1 MASGTEKR
9 VVENRSDLA
18 GARRDASRRFLRP
31 RAAQG
36 MGRGGLALLGIVV
49 VVLVQATL
57 LSRLRLLGATPNLLL
72 VTTIAWGLL
81 HRVSDGV
88 VWGFGGGLGLDLIT
102 GMPLGTSSLAAMTA
116 ALLTGIGRNRV
127 FASSLWWPILL
138 TVMATPLYGW
148 IVLLT
153 EQIRGVPVD
162 FVGSTVHVVGPELAV
177 NVAAMVL
184 VYPVLLTILGRE
196 IR

>member
-1 MASGTEKR
+1 MASGADKR
-9 VVENRSDLA
+9 AAENRSDMS

-31 RAAQG
+31 RAAQS
-36 MGRGGLALLGIVV
+36 MGRGSLALLGIVV
-49 VVLVQATL
+49 VVLIQATL
-57 LSRLRLLGATPNLLL
+57 LSRVRVLGATPNLLL

-88 VWGFGGGLGLDLIT
+88 VWGFAGGLGLDLIT

-116 ALLTGIGRNRV
+116 GLLTGIGRNRV
-127 FASSLWWPILL
+127 FATSLWWPMLL
-138 TVMATPLYGW
+138 TAMATPVYGW
-148 IVLLT
+148 IVLAT

-162 FVGSTVHVVGPELAV
+162 FIGSTMHVVGPELAL

-184 VYPVLLTILGRE
+184 VYPVLLAILGRE